1 MRRTV
6 PVGAAP
12 ARVSAAEAASGA
24 FDGGLDALM
33 VRRLRR
39 ADPDQLAEQVRNE
52 LIGVQ
57 HEAVDAVW
65 VVDPAGR
72 PLGAVP
78 IGHLLAAAP
87 CQTLAELM
95 APLGDAVR
103 PDADRETLA
112 NAALAEPMV
121 GVPVIDDG
129 GRLVGVVP
137 PHSLLRVLRAE
148 HVEDLNRLVGI
159 GRNHHEARQAFA
171 GTVGR
176 RVRGRLPWLLLG
188 LVGSGAVTWLVSS
201 FELLLAEHLAVAF
214 FVPAV
219 VYLAD
224 AVGTQS
230 EAIAVRGLSFVQ
242 APLKQLLYGE
252 IATGAVIGLTLAAFT
267 LPAVW
272 LAFGD
277 LQLAV
282 VVALSVLMAGA
293 VASGLGLLLPWLF
306 DRLGRDP
313 AYGSGPLCTVVQD
326 LLSVLI
332 YFVIAG
338 ALLV

>member
-12 ARVSAAEAASGA
+12 ARVSATEVAGGA

-39 ADPDQLAEQVRNE
+39 ADPDELAGQVRTE

-65 VVDPAGR
+65 VVDPEGR

-78 IGHLLAAAP
+78 IGRLLAAAP
-87 CQTLAELM
+87 RQTLAELM
-95 APLGDAVR
+95 APLGDAVG

-112 NAALAEPMV
+112 NAALVEPMV

-129 GRLVGVVP
+129 GRLIGVVP
-137 PHSLLRVLRAE
+137 PRSLLRVLRAE

-159 GRNHHEARQAFA
+159 SRNHHKAQQAFA

-188 LVGSGAVTWLVSS
+188 LVGSGAVTWLVSG
-201 FELLLAEHLAVAF
+201 FERLLAEHLAVAF

-252 IATGAVIGLTLAAFT
+252 IATGALIGSILAALT

-277 LQLAV
+277 RHLAAT
-282 VVALSVLMAGA
+282 VALSVLVAGA

-306 DRLGRDP
+306 DRLGKDP

>member
-1 MRRTV
+1 
-6 PVGAAP
+6 
-12 ARVSAAEAASGA
+12 
-24 FDGGLDALM
+24 M

-39 ADPDQLAEQVRNE
+39 ADPDELAGQVRTE

-87 CQTLAELM
+87 RQTMAELM

-112 NAALAEPMV
+112 NAALRQPMV

-137 PHSLLRVLRAE
+137 PQGLLRVLREE
-148 HVEDLNRLVGI
+148 HVEDMNRLVGI
-159 GRNHHEARQAFA
+159 SRNHHEAQQALA
-171 GTVGR
+171 GTVGQR
-176 RVRGRLPWLLLG
+176 ARGRLPWLLLG
-188 LVGSGAVTWLVSS
+188 LVGSGAVTWLVSR
-201 FELLLAEHLAVAF
+201 FEFLLSEHLAVAF

-230 EAIAVRGLSFVQ
+230 EAIAIRGLSFVRS
-242 APLKQLLYGE
+242 PLKHLLCGE
-252 IATGAVIGLTLAAFT
+252 TATGSLIGLTLAAFT

-277 LQLAV
+277 LRLAAT
-282 VVALSVLMAGA
+282 VALSVLVAGA

-332 YFVIAG
+332 YFLIAS